1 MSKQKVIMLIVPF
14 VLASCTLACNS
25 SGVGEKSGAPAN
37 NASASNTKPTNA
49 ATPAPT
55 TPVAAGIPADVE
67 PIFAAKCAMCH
78 GKDAKGQGNAP
89 SIFDVKDKHTSEQW
103 AAYLKDPKSEDKDSK
118 MPPVQLSADESK
130 KVSDW
135 LAATTGKA
143 GGAAPAPADEKKD
156 AKSEGMKKP

>member
-1 MSKQKVIMLIVPF
+1 MIMLIVPF

-49 ATPAPT
+49 APAPAPT
-55 TPVAAGIPADVE
+55 ATVAGIPADVE

-89 SIFDVKDKHTSEQW
+89 NIFDVKDKHTSDQW

-118 MPPVQLSADESK
+118 MPPVQLTPDESK

-143 GGAAPAPADEKKD
+143 GGAAPADAKDEKKD
-156 AKSEGMKKP
+156 AKSEGMKKS